1 VAHHIGIRVSAG
13 LQIRGRLISRENGW
27 IGVGLAIRQLTARE
41 QAPPTGA
48 DQAPVSRKSEGSGK
62 GRPAI
67 PVVPCRIP
75 GSV

>member
-1 VAHHIGIRVSAG
+1 VAHHIGIRVPAG

-27 IGVGLAIRQLTARE
+27 IGVGLAIHQLTARE

-48 DQAPVSRKSEGSGK
+48 DQAPVSRKSEGQARGA
-62 GRPAI
+62 RPYQSL
-67 PVVPCRIP
+67 PCRIP